1 MPLQGVRDLYDKAG
15 EEGVS
20 KSDLLGIE
28 PKTVQCFRRHKQEP
42 IALLYHLRRN
52 KFEALYRN
60 KLEAL
65 YRDRMRMGYVR
76 TAVYEDDTVWLSTW
90 IMDDS
95 SDPAA
100 AVVSFKDIESRW
112 KIYAAMLTHL
122 SWVEI
127 YPTRWV
133 SGRGYG
139 NLARGLIMA
148 TGLPERS
155 DDYQMT
161 QVFVVK
167 AGMYGYIY

>member
-1 MPLQGVRDLYDKAG
+1 
-15 EEGVS
+15 
-20 KSDLLGIE
+20 
-28 PKTVQCFRRHKQEP
+28 
-42 IALLYHLRRN
+42 
-52 KFEALYRN
+52 
-60 KLEAL
+60 
-65 YRDRMRMGYVR
+65 MRMGYVR

-100 AVVSFKDIESRW
+100 AVVSFKERESRW
-112 KIYAAMLTHL
+112 SIYAAMLTHL
-122 SWVEI
+122 SSVEI
-127 YPTRWV
+127 CPNTRRV
-133 SGRGYG
+133 SGQGYG